1 MSKQVGS
8 REWGYFAAF
17 VDFFGECKYYYHSRF
32 QGAKSLTTGLQNSQ
46 KFNNQSSCGS
56 LSKFQN
62 TNDRKLWIPTDLFKA
77 L

>member
-32 QGAKSLTTGLQNSQ
+32 QGTKSLTMGL
-46 KFNNQSSCGS
+46 
-56 LSKFQN
+56 
-62 TNDRKLWIPTDLFKA
+62 
-77 L
+77 